1 MDHLIKFY
9 SFLLNRDHAMDLLN
23 LKLAPVPCATSKWS
37 LRILVAEWKLKESFA
52 KMYIAE
58 THQTYFKSTTCTMKD
73 TYETLFMR
81 MSKLAKASAC

>member
-9 SFLLNRDHAMDLLN
+9 AFLLNRDHAMDLLN

-52 KMYIAE
+52 KMYITE